1 MTDAR
6 NLHAALLALAASA
19 ILSFIDN
26 FVEPVSREAGLWQFQ
41 VVRTLFAIPLLLI
54 FAWIVGASWRPV
66 EFRAVAFRSA
76 AVSTGLLIYFGTL
89 AALPVAQ
96 AGAGLFSAPIWVLLF
111 SALLFG
117 SRISGAQVI
126 AIPAGFVGV
135 LIMLQIDPSALSL
148 LSVLPLA
155 AGAFYGFGML
165 LTRHW
170 CHAESALAL
179 AIGIFVTMGLASAA
193 LLAVFTIWPVGGES
207 AGFAM
212 RGWVDPSV
220 RFLILTFGQAVGAVV
235 AVTLIAQAY
244 RIGTPAYVAVFEYS
258 FLVFAC
264 LWAFLLRGD
273 TIGSSVMIGIAI
285 IILSGMVLSLFGTR
299 RS

>member
-1 MTDAR
+1 MTGTS
-6 NLHAALLALAASA
+6 NVHAALLALTACA

-41 VVRTLFAIPLLLI
+41 LLRTIFAVPLLLI
-54 FAWIVGASWRPV
+54 FASAVGARWRPV
-66 EFRAVAFRSA
+66 AFGAVALRSA

-117 SRISGAQVI
+117 LRITRAQAI

-135 LIMLQIDPSALSL
+135 LLLLQIDLSALSL
-148 LSVLPLA
+148 ASALPLA
-155 AGAFYGFGML
+155 AGAFYGLGML

-170 CHAESALAL
+170 CQAETALAL
-179 AIGIFVTMGLASAA
+179 AVGIFMTMGIASAV
-193 LLAVFTIWPVGGES
+193 LLAIFTIWPVS
-207 AGFAM
+207 ADGVGFAT
-212 RGWVDPSV
+212 RGWVDPSG
-220 RFLILTFGQAVGAVV
+220 RFFVLTLVQAVGAVI

-264 LWAFLLRGD
+264 LWAFLLRGE
-273 TIGSSVMIGIAI
+273 TVQSVPMIGIVI
-285 IILSGMVLSLFGTR
+285 IILSGTMLSLSGAR
-299 RS
+299 RA